1 MFNKKTEGEPQRRT
15 ARPFRSD
22 KAGRGASRMCHRPH
36 VSKPS
41 VRRNG
46 GFAENGTK
54 SYYTS

>member
-1 MFNKKTEGEPQRRT
+1 MFDKKTEGGAQRRT

-22 KAGRGASRMCHRPH
+22 TAGRGASRMCHRPH

-41 VRRNG
+41 V
-46 GFAENGTK
+46 EETVVYEKNGTK